1 MSGERFVCDVLVAA
15 AAGAAIQGGGEAR
28 GQAWLEERTI
38 VGDRRGRVRWTARRR
53 APRRDTSNKVLT
65 ASESVRVVKV
75 RVGDEA
81 KGNLPVRVCVCAR
94 AWVEEMAG
102 CWRGRQR
109 ETAGVVDPFGQ

>member
-1 MSGERFVCDVLVAA
+1 MERGLSATCWLLPLPGQPFRAVERREDKPGSRNGRSLETG
-15 AAGAAIQGGGEAR
+15 AGGFDG
-28 GQAWLEERTI
+28 
-38 VGDRRGRVRWTARRR
+38 RRGDE
-53 APRRDTSNKVLT
+53 RRDGTPSNKVLT

-81 KGNLPVRVCVCAR
+81 KGNLPVRACVCAR